1 MFNAIANTLLIA
13 TRTNKENAQFE
24 AHYRHEERKL
34 EELNR
39 RKTNAYF
46 HPTSPRLG

>member
-13 TRTNKENAQFE
+13 TRINYDTATLAE
-24 AHYRHEERKL
+24 HLRHEDRKR

-46 HPTSPRLG
+46 YPTTPRLG